1 MTHPHNTK
9 AWSGW
14 RGSLQGLALA
24 MSLALPSAAVWAQA
38 VGSATSDAD
47 HLVYQMKPGD
57 TLMGLV
63 NRFMEG
69 PDPLKQLMSA
79 NRIANINRIPV
90 GAKIKIPR
98 SLL

>member
-79 NRIANINRIPV
+79 NRFANINRIPV
-90 GAKIKIPR
+90 CA
-98 SLL
+98 